1 MPPGRPWQ
9 QKAIGL
15 IAENPLGLGALEFG
29 ERYHPE
35 EVHNVYLS
43 VVLNAGWLR
52 GGVYW
57 ILVGLTAV
65 LGFRHSLKA
74 TPTQPLF
81 LIVYAAF
88 IANAMEGFIID
99 SDHWRHFYLLAAMV
113 WGLMSVRTLQP
124 ATEAT
129 WNTTW
134 PRRSAKLRR
143 AAPVPP
149 RRRRRTSS
157 IGAAAALA

>member
-1 MPPGRPWQ
+1 LLEQRSTLQMEYDTGTEGRFGGQ

-43 VVLNAGWLR
+43 IVLNAGWL
-52 GGVYW
+52 GGGIYW
-57 ILVGLTAV
+57 ILVALTAV
-65 LGFRHSLKA
+65 LGFRDALKA
-74 TPTQPLF
+74 TPTQSLF

-88 IANAMEGFIID
+88 ISNALEGVIID

-113 WGLMSVRTLQP
+113 WGMMSVRTAAQP
-124 ATEAT
+124 AIEAA
-129 WNTTW
+129 WQKVAARGRNRA
-134 PRRSAKLRR
+134 PR
-143 AAPVPP
+143 
-149 RRRRRTSS
+149 
-157 IGAAAALA
+157 I